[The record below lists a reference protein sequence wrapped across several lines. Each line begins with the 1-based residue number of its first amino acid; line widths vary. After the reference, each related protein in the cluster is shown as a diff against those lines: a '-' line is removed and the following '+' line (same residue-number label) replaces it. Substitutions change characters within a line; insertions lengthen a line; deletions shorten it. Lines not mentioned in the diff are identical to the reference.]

1 MTGLAAVVA
10 AWPGGAVGLL
20 APAVWVIAAFLV
32 LNTLGN
38 LAPKSRLERALF
50 AATTA
55 NLAALSGYVALT

>member
-10 AWPGGAVGLL
+10 AVCSSRWL
-20 APAVWVIAAFLV
+20 IAAFLV

-38 LAPKSRLERALF
+38 LASKSRLDRTLF

-55 NLAALSGYVALT
+55 TLAALCGYVA